1 MLHED
6 REDSTE
12 SLNLW
17 QNQGDRQEVRVC
29 EDEINLTPSSGA
41 GNLTI

>member
-1 MLHED
+1 MLRED

-17 QNQGDRQEVRVC
+17 RNQGDRQEVWVR

-41 GNLTI
+41 GNLTL